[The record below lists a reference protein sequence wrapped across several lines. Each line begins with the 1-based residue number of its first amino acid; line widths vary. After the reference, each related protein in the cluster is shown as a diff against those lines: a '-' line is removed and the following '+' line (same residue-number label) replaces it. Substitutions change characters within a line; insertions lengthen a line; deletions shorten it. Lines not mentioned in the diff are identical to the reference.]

1 MEPTFDGLLC
11 SAQVPL
17 GHYVEEHFTDGQ
29 ALELI
34 DKFRGALKDIE
45 EHIVRS
51 NEGAEPPYLI
61 LLPSRM
67 ENSITI

>member
-1 MEPTFDGLLC
+1 M
-11 SAQVPL
+11 
-17 GHYVEEHFTDGQ
+17 GHYLEENFTEVQ

-34 DKFRGALKDIE
+34 DKFREELKKIE

-51 NEGAEPPYLI
+51 NEGVEPPYLI
-61 LLPSRM
+61 LLPSRV